1 MSVTNAE
8 GRERP
13 RNFSSY
19 TISTALLKIR
29 LGRTAIN
36 IACARLLT
44 MTHISWM
51 CYCTYC
57 RSIAISFLNV
67 MQMARDI
74 LEDRVRCITEAI
86 AALESDSEDTALPPK
101 STEDFLR
108 PVIPS
113 SRPQPHGILPLIVD
127 HETHPSTSA
136 ASYFRAVTPS
146 ARTYTL
152 DLTNDSEILP
162 RSHKEETQLFD
173 EDFIEDNATSSNP
186 LSHESTL
193 VDTPDHF
200 AVPDKIIDDSAHA
213 ITTSVPQSP
222 HLPVSDVADEFSVQ
236 QDVPQTI
243 SSDDEL
249 WNCVDDD
256 GTDDNV
262 EIVSP
267 DANKPAPSFS
277 AVAALRPPP
286 AEAPSEA
293 SLKASPHYPE
303 VVEKLR
309 NVFRLKAFRK
319 NQLAAIISTLDGRD
333 AIVLMPTGGGKSLCY
348 QLPAICRGGKTNGVT
363 FVVTPLRA
371 LMADQVERLRDKGI
385 DVMMFAFDSQDGNSM
400 RELRNVANVPSLV
413 YITPEKL
420 WSSDGMKGI
429 LKDLH
434 ARRQLARFVIDEAHL
449 INSWG
454 RDFRSEGVR
463 HLIYLEIRNQAD
475 RTFSTPPFMISEP
488 NIRGSPSWHLL
499 RPRLPR
505 RCRIS
510 LPRSA

>member
-1 MSVTNAE
+1 
-8 GRERP
+8 
-13 RNFSSY
+13 
-19 TISTALLKIR
+19 
-29 LGRTAIN
+29 
-36 IACARLLT
+36 
-44 MTHISWM
+44 MTLISWM
-51 CYCTYC
+51 CYCTFH
-57 RSIAISFLNV
+57 RSIAVFFLNLTR
-67 MQMARDI
+67 MTRDI

-101 STEDFLR
+101 STEGILR
-108 PVIPS
+108 SVIPS
-113 SRPQPHGILPLIVD
+113 TRPQPHGISPLVIE
-127 HETHPSTSA
+127 HETHPSTSTA
-136 ASYFRAVTPS
+136 GCFRAVTPS
-146 ARTYTL
+146 THTYL
-152 DLTNDSEILP
+152 DLTHDPEIL
-162 RSHKEETQLFD
+162 SLIHKDETQLFD
-173 EDFIEDNATSSNP
+173 EDFIEDNAPISSTP

-193 VDTPDHF
+193 VADTSEHF
-200 AVPDKIIDDSAHA
+200 AVTDKIVDDSAHA
-213 ITTSVPQSP
+213 ITTSVLQSP
-222 HLPVSDVADEFSVQ
+222 HLPVSDVADELSVQ
-236 QDVPQTI
+236 QDVPQTL

-249 WNCVDDD
+249 WNCVDDNA
-256 GTDDNV
+256 TDDNV
-262 EIVSP
+262 EVISP

-277 AVAALRPPP
+277 AVATLRPPP

-309 NVFRLKAFRK
+309 NVFRLKSFRK
-319 NQLAAIISTLDGRD
+319 NQLAAIISTLNGRD

-371 LMADQVERLRDKGI
+371 LMSDQVERLRAERI
-385 DVMMFAFDSQDGNSM
+385 DVMMLASDSQDGNSM
-400 RELRNVANVPSLV
+400 HELRTAANKPSLV

-429 LKDLH
+429 LKDLY

-449 INSWG
+449 INTWG
-454 RDFRSEGVR
+454 RDFRSDGVR
-463 HLIYLEIRNQAD
+463 RLISQIRNQTD
-475 RTFSTPPFMISEP
+475 RALSTPHFMISEP

-499 RPRLPR
+499 QPRLRR

>member
-1 MSVTNAE
+1 
-8 GRERP
+8 
-13 RNFSSY
+13 
-19 TISTALLKIR
+19 
-29 LGRTAIN
+29 
-36 IACARLLT
+36 

-57 RSIAISFLNV
+57 RFIAVFFLNV

-74 LEDRVRCITEAI
+74 LEDRVRCVTEAI
-86 AALESDSEDTALPPK
+86 AALESDSEDTAIPPK
-101 STEDFLR
+101 STEDLLR
-108 PVIPS
+108 PMIPS
-113 SRPQPHGILPLIVD
+113 TRPQPHGISPLIID
-127 HETHPSTSA
+127 HEVQPSTSS

-146 ARTYTL
+146 ARAYTL
-152 DLTNDSEILP
+152 DLTNDFENLP
-162 RSHKEETQLFD
+162 SAHKEETQLFD
-173 EDFIEDNATSSNP
+173 EDFIEDNAPISSNP

-200 AVPDKIIDDSAHA
+200 AVPDKIIDDSAHV
-213 ITTSVPQSP
+213 IITSVPQSP
-222 HLPVSDVADEFSVQ
+222 HLPVTDVADEFSVQ
-236 QDVPQTI
+236 QDVPQTV

-256 GTDDNV
+256 GTDDNI

-267 DANKPAPSFS
+267 DANKPVASFS
-277 AVAALRPPP
+277 AVATLRPPP
-286 AEAPSEA
+286 AKAPSEA
-293 SLKASPHYPE
+293 GLKASPHYPE

-309 NVFRLKAFRK
+309 NVFHLKAFRT

-348 QLPAICRGGKTNGVT
+348 QLPAICRGGKTKGAT

-371 LMADQVERLRDKGI
+371 LMSDQVERLRAEGI
-385 DVMMFAFDSQDGNSM
+385 DVMMFMSESPDGNSM
-400 RELRNVANVPSLV
+400 HELRTAANVPSLV

-420 WSSDGMKGI
+420 GSSDGIKGI
-429 LKDLH
+429 LKGLH
-434 ARRQLARFVIDEAHL
+434 ARRLLARFVIDEAHL

-463 HLIYLEIRNQAD
+463 HLFSRDSMPAD
-475 RTFSTPPFMISEP
+475 RTFSTPPFMGSEP

-499 RPRLPR
+499 RPRHLR

-510 LPRSA
+510 